1 MKVYSYKLAKKI
13 LSLKPFEKFR
23 KDLEKMSMVI
33 DSMQL
38 WIENRIVDGT
48 IPEELLARAEEQQK

>member
-1 MKVYSYKLAKKI
+1 
-13 LSLKPFEKFR
+13 
-23 KDLEKMSMVI
+23 MSMVI

>member
-1 MKVYSYKLAKKI
+1 
-13 LSLKPFEKFR
+13 
-23 KDLEKMSMVI
+23 MSMVI

-48 IPEELLARAEEQQK
+48 IPEEILRTGE

>member
-1 MKVYSYKLAKKI
+1 
-13 LSLKPFEKFR
+13 
-23 KDLEKMSMVI
+23 
-33 DSMQL
+33 MQL